1 MSNLREH
8 IERSER
14 KRLWTGTP
22 YPRTCEFLVELGID
36 PIQVAV
42 DGITIHGYDTFDAN
56 AEGQR
61 IYRDNE
67 LVRTRMEWPNPLV
80 GMTVVGLMMRDEHEK
95 RTRA

>member
-14 KRLWTGTP
+14 KRFEGSP
-22 YPRTCEFLVELGID
+22 YPRTCEFLADLGID

-42 DGITIHGYDTFDAN
+42 DGITIHGYDTFDLN

-67 LVRTRMEWPNPLV
+67 LVRTRMEWPNPIV
-80 GMTVVGLMMRDEHEK
+80 GMAVVALKMRDGRG